1 MAERTPLY
9 SALLREAEKKNLRMH
24 MPGHKGKRPGYFAA
38 ADLFALDMTELEAT
52 GNLYQ
57 GLSPIS
63 DAERRMAEAAGAPQC
78 FFLPGGS
85 TQGIMAAMA
94 AVCPPGSRVIVDRGC
109 HLSVFFAMAHLD
121 LRPVYLYR
129 RHLEPWGITGPVTS
143 DLVEKL
149 LSKTPDAS
157 AVILTSPTYY
167 GVISDLSSVAA
178 ATAKRR
184 VPLIVDEAHGAH
196 LPFLN
201 GYRSAVGHGA
211 ALSVASAHKTL
222 PALTAGA
229 LLYADASFDPRDL
242 RRWTAMFGTS
252 SPSYPVMA
260 SIDLAR
266 AYLMEEG
273 KAQYERVREAVAA
286 LRREINVRGRFR
298 AAEDGN
304 GLSLD
309 PTRLTVSTAA
319 GGISGYGASKL
330 LEERYSIICEL
341 ADAQNIVCILTCADS
356 EADIDR
362 LGAAILALEDSSA
375 TGLPSQKSAVPPRPV
390 PRLSPRE
397 AIFAPR
403 FRLPLRRA
411 AGKVAAEPLCPYPP
425 GIPVVAAGEEIR
437 PAHINYL
444 KRCHFDLDQEIMVTE
459 QGCVS
464 RSQENTGGPKDHLS
478 ARDGRP

>member
-1 MAERTPLY
+1 
-9 SALLREAEKKNLRMH
+9 
-24 MPGHKGKRPGYFAA
+24 
-38 ADLFALDMTELEAT
+38 
-52 GNLYQ
+52 
-57 GLSPIS
+57 
-63 DAERRMAEAAGAPQC
+63 
-78 FFLPGGS
+78 
-85 TQGIMAAMA
+85 
-94 AVCPPGSRVIVDRGC
+94 
-109 HLSVFFAMAHLD
+109 
-121 LRPVYLYR
+121 
-129 RHLEPWGITGPVTS
+129 
-143 DLVEKL
+143 
-149 LSKTPDAS
+149 
-157 AVILTSPTYY
+157 
-167 GVISDLSSVAA
+167 
-178 ATAKRR
+178 
-184 VPLIVDEAHGAH
+184 
-196 LPFLN
+196 
-201 GYRSAVGHGA
+201 
-211 ALSVASAHKTL
+211 
-222 PALTAGA
+222 
-229 LLYADASFDPRDL
+229 
-242 RRWTAMFGTS
+242 
-252 SPSYPVMA
+252 MA

-330 LEERYSIICEL
+330 LEERYSIVCEL

-362 LGAAILALEDSSA
+362 FGAAILALEDSSA
-375 TGLPSQKSAVPPRPV
+375 TGLPSQKSPCRPARFPGFLPGSNLRPRFAC
-390 PRLSPRE
+390 LSAAPRE
-397 AIFAPR
+397 GR
-403 FRLPLRRA
+403 
-411 AGKVAAEPLCPYPP
+411 AEPLCPYPP
-425 GIPVVAAGEEIR
+425 ASRRRGREEIR